1 MVRGLPLLDQ
11 VEQVRDACVAGK
23 QRRAP
28 FPEQVR
34 RHAKHAIELVHGDIC
49 GSVSPPTPSGNHYFL
64 LLVDDMSRFM
74 WLVLLPRKDHAAT
87 MIKNFQVSV
96 EAKTRWKLKTLRSD
110 RGGGF
115 TSVEFGRYC
124 MERGIQ
130 RQLTAPYSPQQN
142 GMVERRNQSVVVMAR
157 CMLKA
162 KKLPSYFWGEDVTTT
177 VHVLNRAPTR
187 ALNGM
192 TPYEAWYG
200 ERPPVHYFRTFG
212 YIGC

>member
-1 MVRGLPLLDQ
+1 
-11 VEQVRDACVAGK
+11 
-23 QRRAP
+23 
-28 FPEQVR
+28 
-34 RHAKHAIELVHGDIC
+34 
-49 GSVSPPTPSGNHYFL
+49 
-64 LLVDDMSRFM
+64 
-74 WLVLLPRKDHAAT
+74 
-87 MIKNFQVSV
+87 
-96 EAKTRWKLKTLRSD
+96 
-110 RGGGF
+110 
-115 TSVEFGRYC
+115 

-162 KKLPSYFWGEDVTTT
+162 KKLPSYFWGEDVTTM